1 MKKKIPT
8 YRIRLVRDGSVE
20 LQTFLSYR
28 DAVKQM
34 EDFRKSDREQFVAFY
49 LNARNQIVAHS
60 VISMGTTDSC
70 LVHPREV
77 FKVAILKNACSI
89 LVAHNHPSGDTDPS
103 QGDLNL
109 TDRLREAGKIMG
121 IKLLDHIIVAPDGN
135 AKSIL

>member
-1 MKKKIPT
+1 MGIKIPS
-8 YRIRLVRDGSVE
+8 YRIKLVREGSVE

-60 VISMGTTDSC
+60 VISVGTTDSC

-89 LVAHNHPSGDTDPS
+89 LVAHNHPSGGTEPS
-103 QGDLNL
+103 DADILL
-109 TDRLREAGKIMG
+109 TGRLKDAGKIMG
-121 IKLLDHIIVAPDGN
+121 IKLLDHIIVAPNGD
-135 AKSIL
+135 AKSIM